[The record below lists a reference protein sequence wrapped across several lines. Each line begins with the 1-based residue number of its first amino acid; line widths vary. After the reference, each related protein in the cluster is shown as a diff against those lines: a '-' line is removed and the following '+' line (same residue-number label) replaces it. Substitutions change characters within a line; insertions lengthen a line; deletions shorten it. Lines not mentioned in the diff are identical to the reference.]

1 LPSALLKNTIRAFWS
16 HSSRLTQYRY
26 QDDVDF
32 KRMMDQLS
40 RREKI
45 SLLDLPWER
54 PFTIVDLRTYFDLEL
69 LVSFYQDMLSPCFK
83 GRQDGARISVL
94 FFAFPC
100 VCERSAYRLS
110 PRA

>member
-1 LPSALLKNTIRAFWS
+1 
-16 HSSRLTQYRY
+16 
-26 QDDVDF
+26 
-32 KRMMDQLS
+32 MMDQLS